1 MDYDELV
8 RRCRDMGVPY
18 MEEKCSLCPHK
29 EDFPACNSCIADM
42 FQNASDAIEK
52 LMQTVDR
59 QEKIL
64 TQFGGE
70 TGIRQAFERMGDYWR
85 LADKYEELLKA
96 AKKMHTWIFLHTGDE
111 QKAYDECGLSEDMNI
126 ALGYSGQIEFRAK
139 KPEEERGCP
148 PDYNPGFCYG
158 DEDCDACWEGWRKEQ
173 GG

>member
-8 RRCRDMGVPY
+8 NVLRDTA
-18 MEEKCSLCPHK
+18 SLLCDYVSKSKYHK
-29 EDFPACNSCIADM
+29 PGKKEQAGFAMRYA
-42 FQNASDAIEK
+42 ADAIEE
-52 LMQTVDR
+52 LVRVCDR
-59 QEKIL
+59 QRDIL
-64 TQFGGE
+64 SQFGGE

-85 LADKYEELLKA
+85 LADKYKELLKA

-126 ALGYSGQIEFRAK
+126 ALGYGGQIEFRAK
-139 KPEEERGCP
+139 KPEEDRGCP

-173 GG
+173 EG